1 MDEEVVK
8 KASVCSCITY
18 VANANGDENRLPCK
32 CNLGRQVNFAF
43 SGPVSTWNGGSNRR
57 TPRWPSPVNRRDMPR
72 AQRVVEA
79 GNTNARDS
87 PPYPAFALPPCLRHA
102 SRPPPADE
110 AAAAAQFRL
119 SSRGSCGW
127 LREAAA
133 RNGGR
138 ELPLD
143 RAAASRAA
151 AAAARPTRLR
161 FLRLVSR
168 ATARPRMCPGT
179 RGCCFGLG

>member
-1 MDEEVVK
+1 MPT
-8 KASVCSCITY
+8 ATRIAY
-18 VANANGDENRLPCK
+18 RANAIWDAKSISRSLA
-32 CNLGRQVNFAF
+32 LY
-43 SGPVSTWNGGSNRR
+43 
-57 TPRWPSPVNRRDMPR
+57 
-72 AQRVVEA
+72 QRGTVEA
-79 GNTNARDS
+79 IGGRHGGHHPWIVVICRELNVWWRRET
-87 PPYPAFALPPCLRHA
+87 YPAFALPPCLRHA

-179 RGCCFGLG
+179 RGCSFGLG